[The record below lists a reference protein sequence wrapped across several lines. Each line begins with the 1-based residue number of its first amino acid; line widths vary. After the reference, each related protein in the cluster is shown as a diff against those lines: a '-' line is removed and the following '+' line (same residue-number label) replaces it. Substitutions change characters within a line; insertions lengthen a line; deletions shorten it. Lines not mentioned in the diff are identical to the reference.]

1 MTELRRRMTED
12 LILAGFAESTRKSY
26 LDAVRGLAR
35 YYMRSPDQLSEDE
48 VRRFFL
54 YLLKEKKAARS
65 TFTIYLSGIKFF
77 YEATLQRTWSVF
89 GITKPA
95 KSKRLPV
102 VLSRQ
107 EVRTLL
113 KSIKNPRV
121 KMALTII
128 YACGLRLGEGARLKV
143 KDIDSGRKLLW
154 VRDGKGHKDRCVP
167 LPKRPLEL
175 LQTHY
180 RTFGMGSE
188 YLFPSAAGHINLCTI
203 QTAFRVA
210 VRKSTIGKA
219 ATVHTLRHSYAT
231 HLLENGEDI
240 SSLKEILGH
249 SHISTTNGYLH
260 MTEMLTGRLAKSL
273 NELMSDL

>member
-1 MTELRRRMTED
+1 MTDLRRRMMED
-12 LILAGFAESTRKSY
+12 LQLAGYSARTQKSY
-26 LDAVRGLAR
+26 LDAVRGLAK
-35 YYMRSPDQLSEDE
+35 YYMRSPDLLSEDD
-48 VRRFFL
+48 VRGFFL
-54 YLLKEKKAARS
+54 HLLKVRKAARS

-77 YEATLQRTWSVF
+77 FETTLQRKWSVF
-89 GITKPA
+89 GIAKPA

-102 VLSRQ
+102 VLSRK

-113 KSIKNPRV
+113 KSIKNTRV

-128 YACGLRLGEGARLKV
+128 YACGLRLSEGARLKV

-154 VRDGKGHKDRCVP
+154 VRDGKGMKDRCVP

-180 RTFGMGSE
+180 RLFGAGSE
-188 YLFPSAAGHINLCTI
+188 YLFPSGDGHINICTI

-210 VRKSTIGKA
+210 VRKSNIGKP

-231 HLLENGEDI
+231 HLLENGED
-240 SSLKEILGH
+240 SATLKEILGH
-249 SHISTTNGYLH
+249 SSITTTNIYLH
-260 MTEMLTGRLAKSL
+260 MTEMLTGRLGKSL

>member
-1 MTELRRRMTED
+1 MMED
-12 LILAGFAESTRKSY
+12 LHLAGYAESTRDSY
-26 LDAVRGLAR
+26 LDAVRGLAK
-35 YYMRSPDQLSEDE
+35 YYMKSPDLLSEDE

-65 TFTIYLSGIKFF
+65 TFIIYLSGIKFF
-77 YEATLQRTWSVF
+77 FETTLQRKWSVF

-102 VLSRQ
+102 VLSRE
-107 EVRTLL
+107 EVRALL
-113 KSIKNPRV
+113 KSIKNPKV
-121 KMALTII
+121 KIVLTII
-128 YACGLRLGEGARLKV
+128 YACGLRLLEGARLKV

-154 VRDGKGHKDRCVP
+154 IRSGKGNKDRCVP

-175 LQTHY
+175 LQAHY
-180 RTFGMGSE
+180 RLFGAGSE
-188 YLFPSAAGHINLCTI
+188 YLFPSRETHINICTI

-210 VRKSTIGKA
+210 VRKSNIGKP

-249 SHISTTNGYLH
+249 SHISTTNIYTH
-260 MTEMLTGRLAKSL
+260 MTEMLTGRLARSL